1 MHLKRGEDMYSTI
14 TNHVFQFTHFLI
26 SFVLLYI
33 IYPRFFL
40 FTKRDNFLDYTVEN
54 FLKMML
60 LTIVIGY
67 VLVLLK
73 LYEFLALIM
82 VFIALSAYVYVYRK
96 SIEEAKAIKNKWGAY
111 IFNALDGVASLKEDF
126 SNYLSEKTEET
137 KTQYVKRTRD
147 KTLVAEVTIITV
159 ILIYSAYLRFYD
171 TFYYAAPP
179 MSDGS
184 VVLEWM
190 KFIIQRK
197 FFAKEIYPQ
206 GFHITLANIQKF
218 AFIDPLY
225 VLKYAGPL
233 NGVLTTLGI
242 YFFVSRIFK
251 EKTPAFIAAIT
262 FGILGSYLPMDWM
275 RQAASN
281 SQEFG
286 YVFIFP
292 TVCYFYKY
300 FISGEKKDLIVAFT
314 GAAVIGLVH
323 PIAYVFVALAVA
335 ILCFVAILIGFKQNI
350 LNVGKVILAGVFS
363 GIIAGSPL
371 VLGLLMK
378 KKFHGSS
385 QEFLTERLNIIQ
397 YPALKITDAIALASI
412 FLLFIFILFN
422 IKQVNKYF
430 AQVYVLLLSSISF
443 AIYNFGGV
451 VTQSA
456 VIATR
461 FPDLWNL
468 TSTVALG
475 SAIHVILKIIKNQH
489 YKRAVGVLITT
500 AVLLICLIYIKPQ
513 PIVTYK
519 MERNEEVEQYLRISS
534 MCNPTQWTIVS
545 DRDGDYSQILGR
557 GTHIRTNEFVEKY
570 SPYST
575 YIYYD
580 GSDYKVPDVFIYH
593 DKKPFPFGAV
603 EGSIEERKIAI
614 ERRIA
619 ANERLTTWLE
629 EYKKSHKNLTLFYED
644 ENFEIY
650 HIQQEITRDE
660 TLKKIFNE

>member
-1 MHLKRGEDMYSTI
+1 MYSTI
-14 TNHVFQFTHFLI
+14 SNHLFQFSHFLI
-26 SFVLLYI
+26 SVVLLYI

-40 FTKRDNFLDYTVEN
+40 FSRRGNFLDNTMEN

-67 VLVLLK
+67 ILVLLK

-96 SIEEAKAIKNKWGAY
+96 SIEEVKSIKNKWGAY
-111 IFNALDGVASLKEDF
+111 VFNTLDGVASIKEDF
-126 SNYLSEKTEET
+126 NNYLSEKTEET
-137 KTQYVKRTRD
+137 KKQYVKKTRD
-147 KTLVAEVTIITV
+147 KALVVEILVITV
-159 ILIYSAYLRFYD
+159 ILLYSAYLRFFDAY
-171 TFYYAAPP
+171 YYAAPP

-190 KFIIQRK
+190 KLIIQRK

-218 AFIDPLY
+218 SFIDPLY

-242 YFFVSRIFK
+242 YYFVSRIFN

-262 FGILGSYLPMDWM
+262 FGILGSYLPIDWM

-286 YVFIFP
+286 YVFMFP

-300 FISGEKKDLIVAFT
+300 FISRDKKDLIVAFS

-323 PIAYVFVALAVA
+323 PIAYVFIALAVV
-335 ILCFVAILIGFKQNI
+335 ILCFVAILIGYKKNI
-350 LNVGKVILAGVFS
+350 LTVGKVILAGTFS
-363 GIIAGSPL
+363 GIIAGAPL
-371 VLGLLMK
+371 ALGLLMK

-385 QEFLTERLNIIQ
+385 EQFLTEKLNIIQ
-397 YPALKITDAIALASI
+397 YPALKVADTIALASI

-430 AQVYVLLLSSISF
+430 AHVYVLLLSSISF
-443 AIYNFGGV
+443 IIYYFGGV

-456 VIATR
+456 VITTR

-468 TSTVALG
+468 TATVAIG
-475 SAIHVILKIIKNQH
+475 TAIHITLKIVKNEY
-489 YKRAVGVLITT
+489 YKRGVGLIITI
-500 AVLLICLIYIKPQ
+500 ALLLLSIIYIKPQ

-519 MERNEEVEQYLRISS
+519 MERNEEVEQYLRISA

-575 YIYYD
+575 YIYYE
-580 GSDYKVPDVFIYH
+580 GSEYKVPDVFIYH
-593 DKKPFPFGAV
+593 DKKPFSYGKV
-603 EGSIEERKIAI
+603 EDSIEERKKAI
-614 ERRIA
+614 ERRIE
-619 ANERLTTWLE
+619 ANEKLTTWLQ
-629 EYKKSHKNLTLFYED
+629 EYKKNHDNLELFYED
-644 ENFEIY
+644 ENFQVY